1 VINCCKNLFFSLLAG
16 AFVWIFDALIDYL
29 VYDQSTLFTLSF
41 AAPDGHKGFIRIGI
55 ITSFVFIGI
64 AKTIYNRTEDSNAKN
79 EQQKKTNMRIT
90 K

>member
-1 VINCCKNLFFSLLAG
+1 MINCCKNLFFSLLAG
-16 AFVWIFDALIDYL
+16 TFVWIFDALIDYL

-55 ITSFVFIGI
+55 IASFIFIGI
-64 AKTIYNRTEDSNAKN
+64 ARTIYKRAEDSNTGN
-79 EQQKKTNMRIT
+79 EQQKKTNMPII

>member
-1 VINCCKNLFFSLLAG
+1 MINCCKNLFFSLLAG
-16 AFVWIFDALIDYL
+16 AFVWGFDALIDYL

-55 ITSFVFIGI
+55 ITSFIFIGI
-64 AKTIYNRTEDSNAKN
+64 VRTIYKRAEDSNTGN
-79 EQQKKTNMRIT
+79 EQQKKTNMPII